1 MTPILYDAAETAFDT
16 NGLGM
21 LADATSCQVTEERN
35 GEYELEMGYPETGA
49 LFESLS
55 MSKIILAEPGR
66 GRTAQP
72 FRIYKISKPISG
84 IVTVSAR
91 HVSYQ
96 LSYIPV
102 IPFSPVSSAAAALSA
117 LKANAAEDCPF
128 TFLTDVVT
136 NGTFSVSEPQSLR
149 SVLGGQE
156 GSVLDVFG
164 GEYEWDRWTVN
175 LHAERGSDKGVT
187 LRYGKNITDITQEE
201 NIANTVTG
209 ICPYWAGS
217 DGDMVTLPEKVVSSD
232 NAENFPFPLTVPLDM
247 SGDFDE
253 KPTEA
258 QLRQAAQSYVNRNS
272 LGVPA
277 VSIDLSFVDLSQ
289 TEEYRDIAPLESVEL
304 CDTVTVIFE
313 RLGVSAEAKVVRT
326 IYDVLAGRYTSLEIG
341 DVKSTL
347 SATIAAQGQEIAQ
360 KTSSSFFQAAV
371 DRATGWITGVNGGYV
386 VLHRDGDGRPY
397 ELLVMDT
404 PDISTAQDV
413 WRFNLGGFGHSSTGY
428 NGPYSTAITQGGAI
442 VANFITVGTML
453 FNMLQGGTLT
463 LGGAANGNGVMQVL
477 DSSGHNVVDITNS
490 YSRFQSS
497 GSERDIYLTN
507 GILYTRQAGEVTGY
521 MGSFW
526 WANDQSLE
534 GTTLLTA
541 KTYLGLGHRAESGG
555 YVSDIVI
562 NNGLNPDGYTNT
574 ILFEAGSRILTYMY
588 LGYKSAYIFAT
599 NDGKVYANPGLHV
612 AGDFSCSGAKNRV
625 VPDGDGRERKYYC
638 YETASPFFGDIG
650 GGELDDT
657 GRCVVAI
664 DKTIRETVGIEYYV
678 FIQPEAPG
686 EFYIAEKS
694 ADFFVVEG
702 PAGGRFAWELKARQF
717 GYEAERLEENAKYP
731 DMSGPNYFDLYYTQ
745 LGKTLSGKENVY
757 ERFN

>member
-1 MTPILYDAAETAFDT
+1 MTPILYDATETTFDT

-49 LFESLS
+49 LFESLG

-84 IVTVSAR
+84 IVTINAR

-102 IPFSPVSSAAAALSA
+102 IPFLPVSSAAAALSA

-326 IYDVLAGRYTSLEIG
+326 VYDILAGRYTSLEIG

-360 KTSSSFFQAAV
+360 KTSSSFLQGAV

-428 NGPYSTAITQGGAI
+428 NGPYSTAITQDGAI

-490 YSRFQSS
+490 YARFQSS

-507 GILYTRQAGEVTGY
+507 GFLYTRQNGEVTGY
-521 MGSFW
+521 LGAFY
-526 WANDQSLE
+526 WAEDPTLE

-541 KTYLGLGHRAESGG
+541 KTYLGIGHGSNSS
-555 YVSDIVI
+555 YTSDIII
-562 NNGLNPDGYTNT
+562 NSGLNPYNYT
-574 ILFEAGSRILTYMY
+574 ERI
-588 LGYKSAYIFAT
+588 IFA
-599 NDGKVYANPGLHV
+599 DIARAANGLDIGRQSGNLSGTVNGNVGITPGLYV
-612 AGDFSCSGAKNRV
+612 YGDIGCSGAKNRV
-625 VPDGDGRERKYYC
+625 VPDGDGKERKYYC

-650 GGELDDT
+650 SGELDET

-664 DKTIRETVGIEYYV
+664 DKTIRETVGAEYYV
-678 FIQPEAPG
+678 FLQPESPG
-686 EFYIAEKS
+686 SFYIVEKS
-694 ADFFVVEG
+694 TDFFIVSG
-702 PAGGRFAWELKARQF
+702 PAGGRFAWELKARQS
-717 GYEAERLEENAKYP
+717 GYEAERLEENAKFP
-731 DMSGPNYFDLYYTQ
+731 DMSGPDYFGMYYNK
-745 LGKTLSGKENVY
+745 LGKTLTEKESLY